1 MTRLCAVFAFAALVA
16 AATAAATETPV
27 TTTASVPHACLSKE
41 AQKQAV
47 ADNRAMPLAQA
58 VKLAHSR
65 QRGELVR
72 ARLCQSP
79 GNIGP
84 NGGLV
89 YLLTLL
95 ARNGKV
101 SRVTVD
107 AANGSLIGAR

>member
-1 MTRLCAVFAFAALVA
+1 MARLRAAFALAVLVA
-16 AATAAATETPV
+16 GAPVAATETPV
-27 TTTASVPHACLSKE
+27 MTTASAPHVCLNKE

-72 ARLCQSP
+72 ARLCQ
-79 GNIGP
+79 GP